1 MTHGAKVV
9 TENTLRQV
17 FERFGEVVDVVIKKL
32 VTNQKAKAITGYGFI
47 HYAMTVEGLN
57 AAKYASWSMRE
68 TTVDNIIYRCTV
80 SHGLQQIMNH
90 ENPAIL
96 LANHNHK
103 ETSNVSSL
111 STSPSTSGRSS
122 PVSMPVIQNKFCL
135 DGLFGTPNSSFY
147 EKKHENFLPVS
158 AMDFSPSNS
167 FFSSES
173 NPFQTNSSAPMS
185 PSSSSYAS
193 SPEYQLHHQQ
203 QPKINNNNLLVAAH
217 NNWLN
222 SNNNNN
228 QTISSHSNNNT
239 LDDIIGNNNNNH
251 HLSSNVDLF
260 TNFDALSAEMAM
272 NLIA

>member
-47 HYAMTVEGLN
+47 HYAMTVDGLN

-68 TTVDNIIYRCTV
+68 NTVDNIIYRCTV

-90 ENPAIL
+90 ENPAAL
-96 LANHNHK
+96 LANNK

-122 PVSMPVIQNKFCL
+122 PVTMPVIQNKFCL

-147 EKKHENFLPVS
+147 EKKHENFHPVS

-173 NPFQTNSSAPMS
+173 NPFQTMSSAPMS

-193 SPEYQLHHQQ
+193 SPAYQLHHQ

-222 SNNNNN
+222 SSNN

-239 LDDIIGNNNNNH
+239 LDDIIGNHNNH
-251 HLSSNVDLF
+251 HSNVDLF